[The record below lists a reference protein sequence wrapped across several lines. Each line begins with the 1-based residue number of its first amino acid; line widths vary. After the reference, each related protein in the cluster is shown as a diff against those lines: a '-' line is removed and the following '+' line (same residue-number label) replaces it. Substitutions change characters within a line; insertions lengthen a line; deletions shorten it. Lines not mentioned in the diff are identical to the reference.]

1 MPLTKEYSSKVHQA
15 VEATK
20 KEDGMTNKNVR
31 SLQKLLKYYP
41 ENKNLEVDGLYG
53 SNTIKA
59 INSFYDQY
67 YWTKDRKVER
77 LSEMHGEKYIMQS
90 EMEAMKSRKKESS
103 PPFNQQWKQQVIQKE
118 QEEGY

>member
-1 MPLTKEYSSKVHQA
+1 MPLTKEYSSKVHKA

-20 KEDGMTNKNVR
+20 GKDGMTNKNVR
-31 SLQKLLKYYP
+31 NLQKLLKYYP
-41 ENKNLEVDGLYG
+41 ENKNIKVDGLYG

-77 LSEMHGEKYIMQS
+77 LSEMHVEKYIMQS
-90 EMEAMKSRKKESS
+90 EMEAMKGRKSK
-103 PPFNQQWKQQVIQKE
+103 PTG
-118 QEEGY
+118 GY

>member
-1 MPLTKEYSSKVHQA
+1 MPLTKEYSSKVHKA

-20 KEDGMTNKNVR
+20 GKGGMTNKNVR
-31 SLQKLLKYYP
+31 NLQKLLQYYP

-67 YWTKDRKVER
+67 YWTQDRKVER
-77 LSEMHGEKYIMQS
+77 LSDMHGEKYIMQS
-90 EMEAMKSRKKESS
+90 EMEAMESSKKE
-103 PPFNQQWKQQVIQKE
+103 PTG
-118 QEEGY
+118 GY